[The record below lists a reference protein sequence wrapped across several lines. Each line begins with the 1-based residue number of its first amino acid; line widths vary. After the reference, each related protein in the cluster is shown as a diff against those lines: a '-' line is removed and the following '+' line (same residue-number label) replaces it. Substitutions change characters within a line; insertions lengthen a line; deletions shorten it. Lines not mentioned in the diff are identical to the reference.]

1 MGVLYRVFVLVQML
15 NDAYAMLHATYV
27 VFCLLIHINTHPH
40 VCIYVH
46 TSQHTHIHTKTHTQD
61 AEFVQ
66 IMVPLFKR
74 ISLCLN
80 SQHFQVAE
88 RSLFL
93 WNNEYIN
100 SLVAHHRQNVLPLIF
115 PALERNARSHWN
127 AAVHG
132 LTCNVRKM
140 FMELDPGLY
149 EQCRKQFEEDEV
161 CCCDGGGGGA
171 HTCAYC
177 CYFCCCCCAHVC
189 T

>member
-1 MGVLYRVFVLVQML
+1 M
-15 NDAYAMLHATYV
+15 
-27 VFCLLIHINTHPH
+27 
-40 VCIYVH
+40 
-46 TSQHTHIHTKTHTQD
+46 
-61 AEFVQ
+61 Q

-74 ISLCLN
+74 IALCLN

-100 SLVAHHRQNVLPLIF
+100 SLVAHHRQHVLPLIF

-149 EQCRKQFEEDEV
+149 EQCRKQFEDDEV
-161 CCCDGGGGGA
+161 CGRGKGVGRVGCVLLTFFWSIVLHIATQHGKD
-171 HTCAYC
+171 TCT
-177 CYFCCCCCAHVC
+177 HQC
-189 T
+189 TP

>member
-1 MGVLYRVFVLVQML
+1 
-15 NDAYAMLHATYV
+15 
-27 VFCLLIHINTHPH
+27 
-40 VCIYVH
+40 
-46 TSQHTHIHTKTHTQD
+46 
-61 AEFVQ
+61 
-66 IMVPLFKR
+66 MVPLFKR
-74 ISLCLN
+74 IALCLN

-100 SLVAHHRQNVLPLIF
+100 NLVAHHRQAVLPLIF

-140 FMELDPGLY
+140 FMELDPQLY

-161 CCCDGGGGGA
+161 WWW
-171 HTCAYC
+171 
-177 CYFCCCCCAHVC
+177 
-189 T
+189 